1 MPATAPTPRRLAW
14 WNVLPATCLLLSAC
28 TPLEETKI
36 NAVKRSGE
44 LVVLTRNS
52 PTTYYEGPDGPT
64 GLEYDLA
71 RLFADQLGVPLRMK
85 TVWRFSN
92 LLPMLAGGE
101 GDLAAAG
108 ISVTP
113 ARASTVRFTPPYQT
127 IRQQVVY
134 HTRNTPPAGVRDL
147 AGRHLQILAGSSYA
161 ERLQQLKQSYP
172 ALSWRE
178 VNDVETEELLQQVQD
193 GFVELTIA
201 DSNVV
206 ALSRQVNHD
215 LRIAFDLGEPEQLA
229 WAFPPGGDDSLYHEA
244 VRFIERVRASGE
256 LAQLIERHY
265 GAASRFN
272 PINLAA
278 YREGIHTDLPLY
290 RDLFQEAGRRYLIDW
305 HLLAAMSYQESYWDP
320 RATSPTG
327 VRGMMMLTEVTARQL
342 GVTDRLDARQSIFGG
357 AAYLR
362 SLMDRI
368 PSRIRDP
375 DRTWMA
381 LAAYNVGL
389 NHLEDARIIT
399 QRQGGDPDQWSDVRQ
414 RLPLLA
420 RSAWFTTVRHG
431 YARGYEPVQ
440 FVTRIRTYYELLRKL
455 DNDERVRRGTD
466 ALRLRAPAL

>member
-1 MPATAPTPRRLAW
+1 MPSTVPIPRWPAW
-14 WNVLPATCLLLSAC
+14 WSTIATTCLLLSAC
-28 TPLEETKI
+28 TPLEDTKI
-36 NAVKRSGE
+36 NAVQRAGE

-64 GLEYDLA
+64 GFEYDLA
-71 RLFADQLGVPLRMK
+71 RAFADHLGVPLRMK
-85 TVWRFSN
+85 TVWRFSS
-92 LLPMLAGGE
+92 LLPMLANGE
-101 GDLAAAG
+101 GDLVAAG
-108 ISVTP
+108 ITITP
-113 ARASTVRFTPPYQT
+113 ARAAEVRFTPPYQT
-127 IRQQVVY
+127 IRQQVV
-134 HTRNTPPAGVRDL
+134 HHSRTRPPADVRGL
-147 AGRHLQILAGSSYA
+147 SGRHLQVLAGSSYA
-161 ERLQQLKQSYP
+161 ERLQQLKQTHP
-172 ALSWRE
+172 AISWRE
-178 VNDVETEELLQQVQD
+178 VNDVETEELLQEVQD
-193 GFVELTIA
+193 GLLELTIA
-201 DSNVV
+201 DSNIV

-229 WAFPPGGDDSLYHEA
+229 WAFPHSGDDSLYQEA
-244 VRFIERVRASGE
+244 VHFIERMRASGE
-256 LAQLIERHY
+256 LAHLIERHY

-278 YREGIHTDLPLY
+278 YQERVRTDLPGYL
-290 RDLFQEAGRRYLIDW
+290 DLFQEAGRRYLIDW
-305 HLLAAMSYQESYWDP
+305 RLLAAMSYQESYWNP
-320 RATSPTG
+320 GATSPTG

-342 GVTDRLDARQSIFGG
+342 GVSDRLDARQSIFGG

-368 PSRIRDP
+368 PARIGEP

-399 QRQGGDPDQWSDVRQ
+399 QRQGGDPDKWNDVRQ

-420 RSAWFTTVRHG
+420 KSAWFTAVRHG

-455 DNDERVRRGTD
+455 DHDERTRRGTD